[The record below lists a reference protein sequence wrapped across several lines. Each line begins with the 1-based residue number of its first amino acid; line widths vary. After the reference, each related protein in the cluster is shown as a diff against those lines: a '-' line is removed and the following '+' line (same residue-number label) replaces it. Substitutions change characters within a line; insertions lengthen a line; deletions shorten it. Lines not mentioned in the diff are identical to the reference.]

1 MSKTARPHSI
11 KIRCGTIIPKT
22 IVSGLLGKKVPL
34 HGGGKASKSYIH
46 ARDLGKAIHLVS
58 EKSPFGKIYNVGSG
72 KTISVNKIVKLLG
85 GKKIHIPKR
94 PGEPDCTFADINK
107 IKKDLKWK
115 PKITIEEGIKRL
127 IKNLDY
133 WKKGPVWTPSLI
145 KKQTKSWYK
154 YLK

>member
-1 MSKTARPHSI
+1 MSFLNIKDKRNLNKIDKI
-11 KIRCGTIIPKT
+11 KILN
-22 IVSGLLGKKVPL
+22 SEDFSFVP
-34 HGGGKASKSYIH
+34 SKY
-46 ARDLGKAIHLVS
+46 LK
-58 EKSPFGKIYNVGSG
+58 E
-72 KTISVNKIVKLLG
+72 
-85 GKKIHIPKR
+85 
-94 PGEPDCTFADINK
+94 E

-115 PKITIEEGIKRL
+115 PKISIEEGIKRL